1 MHAAR
6 TEFPIVLLF
15 PMRNAAI
22 AAASIG
28 ADGCLSLAGMD
39 VGWRDDI
46 VVARVII
53 ACHKGARL
61 PIDIGLRHTA

>member
-15 PMRNAAI
+15 PMRTAAAA

-28 ADGCLSLAGMD
+28 ADGWLSLAA
-39 VGWRDDI
+39 I
-46 VVARVII
+46 KAL
-53 ACHKGARL
+53 ACQW
-61 PIDIGLRHTA
+61 I